1 MGKFGSS
8 FMMKSPIKKH
18 GDQYREKARRLS
30 EKSGTPGDYNRDD
43 PKVNIELDKADK
55 ADAEHKD
62 SPLEGAYTS
71 GAGGQAYVSNRED
84 FQQLQDRIAG
94 ATISAIAGEND
105 PQTQLERA
113 QKRKAKI
120 DDKGIKKQAQ
130 KVEDEKG
137 NLVDKKDK
145 DGNTVYVGDGK
156 GGFVYVDKSGKV
168 VTRGKQ
174 KLERAAKLQKKAKA
188 AQDLLNQRAKNKR
201 TTEKLT
207 AAEKMEITK
216 QHYLSEGNKTED
228 DWNAIPEKGKKE
240 MVLDYR
246 TYYGFN

>member
-55 ADAEHKD
+55 ADADHKD

-71 GAGGQAYVSNRED
+71 GAGGQTYVSNRQD

-94 ATISAIAGEND
+94 AAISIMAGEND

-120 DDKGIKKQAQ
+120 DDQGIKIKDGVTD
-130 KVEDEKG
+130 KKG
-137 NLVDKKDK
+137 NAIYVDK
-145 DGNTVYVGDGK
+145 DG
-156 GGFVYVDKSGKV
+156 KV
-168 VTRGKQ
+168 INRGKQ
-174 KLERAAKLQKKAKA
+174 KLERAEKLQGKADA
-188 AQDLLNQRAKNKR
+188 AQDLIDQRLKNKSTR
-201 TTEKLT
+201 FGVDDLT
-207 AAEKMEITK
+207 DDEAAVIKAMR
-216 QHYLSEGNKTED
+216 L
-228 DWNAIPEKGKKE
+228 KK
-240 MVLDYR
+240 
-246 TYYGFN
+246 

>member
-55 ADAEHKD
+55 ADADHKD

-71 GAGGQAYVSNRED
+71 GAGGQTYVSNRQD

-94 ATISAIAGEND
+94 AAISAIAGEND

-120 DDKGIKKQAQ
+120 DDQGIKIKDGVTD
-130 KVEDEKG
+130 KKG
-137 NLVDKKDK
+137 NAIYVDK
-145 DGNTVYVGDGK
+145 DG
-156 GGFVYVDKSGKV
+156 KV
-168 VTRGKQ
+168 INRGKQ
-174 KLERAAKLQKKAKA
+174 KLERAEKLQGKADA
-188 AQDLLNQRAKNKR
+188 AQDLIDQRLKNKSTR
-201 TTEKLT
+201 FGVDDLT
-207 AAEKMEITK
+207 DDEAAVIKAMR
-216 QHYLSEGNKTED
+216 L
-228 DWNAIPEKGKKE
+228 KK
-240 MVLDYR
+240 
-246 TYYGFN
+246 